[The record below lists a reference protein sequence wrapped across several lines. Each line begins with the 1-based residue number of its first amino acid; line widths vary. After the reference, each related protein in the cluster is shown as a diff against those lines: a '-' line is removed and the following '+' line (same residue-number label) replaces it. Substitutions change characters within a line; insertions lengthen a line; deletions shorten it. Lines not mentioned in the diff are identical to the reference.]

1 MIPKSGYRVSEKIV
15 LKQKSETKWQL
26 KMLSLYSAGREE
38 DRMTRTIVALRTAA
52 AILALCCAQ
61 IFPASAQDYP
71 TRPITLIVPY
81 PAGGGVDLM
90 GRLIGQK
97 LSVALNQ
104 QVVIEN
110 RGGAG
115 GMIGTRDAARAAPD
129 GYTLVML
136 LTGISLGANTGYD
149 VNKDFAPIGL
159 VASTPI
165 IVDAHPSLPAKSLAD
180 VIALAKKE
188 PGKLSAGTPPAPTL
202 NYFAALLFNLLAG
215 TQITVVT
222 YKGTGPLT
230 NDLLGN
236 HVPLG
241 YNTIPASISNI
252 AAGQLRGLA
261 VTSTKRS
268 AAVPDVPTAA
278 ESGLPGFE
286 VVQYYGLAA
295 PAGTPRPIVERLNK
309 ELRAILTSDEMKKRL
324 IDDGTDPTPS
334 TPEEY
339 AANIAREEGKWAAL
353 AQKLGLKFE

>member
-1 MIPKSGYRVSEKIV
+1 MIRIIGAVR
-15 LKQKSETKWQL
+15 
-26 KMLSLYSAGREE
+26 MASAA
-38 DRMTRTIVALRTAA
+38 V
-52 AILALCCAQ
+52 LALACVQVFSA
-61 IFPASAQDYP
+61 AAQDYP

-81 PAGGGVDLM
+81 PAGGGVDVM
-90 GRLIGQK
+90 GRLVGAK
-97 LSVALNQ
+97 LSLALGQ

-149 VNKDFAPIGL
+149 VNKDFAPIGV

-165 IVDAHPSLPAKSLAD
+165 IVDAHPSLPAKSLAE

-188 PGKLSAGTPPAPTL
+188 PGKLSAGTPPAPTI
-202 NYFAALLFNLLAG
+202 NYFAARLFNLLAG
-215 TQITVVT
+215 TDITVVT

-241 YNTIPASISNI
+241 FNTIPASVSNI

-261 VTSTKRS
+261 VAAGKRS
-268 AAVPDVPTAA
+268 AALPDVPTAA

-286 VVQYYGLAA
+286 AVQYYGLAA

-309 ELRAILTSDEMKKRL
+309 ELRTILSADEMKQRL
-324 IDDGTDPTPS
+324 IADGSDPAPS
-334 TPEEY
+334 TPQEY
-339 AANIAREEGKWAAL
+339 AENIRREEAKWAAL
-353 AQKLGLKFE
+353 VQKLGLTIE

>member
-1 MIPKSGYRVSEKIV
+1 MTWIID
-15 LKQKSETKWQL
+15 
-26 KMLSLYSAGREE
+26 AA
-38 DRMTRTIVALRTAA
+38 RMTGA

-61 IFPASAQDYP
+61 VFSAAAQDYP

-81 PAGGGVDLM
+81 PAGGGVDVM
-90 GRLIGQK
+90 GRLVGEK
-97 LSVALNQ
+97 LSVALGQ

-115 GMIGTRDAARAAPD
+115 GMIGTRDAARASAD
-129 GYTLVML
+129 GYTIAML

-180 VIALAKKE
+180 VIALAKKD
-188 PGKLSAGTPPAPTL
+188 PGKLSAGTPPAPTI
-202 NYFAALLFNLLAG
+202 NYFAAQLFNLLAG
-215 TQITVVT
+215 TDMTVVT

-241 YNTIPASISNI
+241 FNTIPASISNI

-261 VTSTKRS
+261 VTASKRS
-268 AAVPDVPTAA
+268 AAVPEVATAA

-286 VVQYYGLAA
+286 AVLYYGLAA

-309 ELRAILTSDEMKKRL
+309 ELRAILANDEMKKRL

-353 AQKLGLKFE
+353 VQKLGLKIE

>member
-1 MIPKSGYRVSEKIV
+1 MIRI
-15 LKQKSETKWQL
+15 
-26 KMLSLYSAGREE
+26 
-38 DRMTRTIVALRTAA
+38 IVATLTAGA
-52 AILALCCAQ
+52 VAVGLCAQ
-61 IFPASAQDYP
+61 IGPAAAQDYP
-71 TRPITLIVPY
+71 NRPITMIVPY
-81 PAGGGVDLM
+81 PPGGGVDVM
-90 GRLIGQK
+90 GRLMGQK
-97 LSVALNQ
+97 LSLALGQ

-129 GYTLVML
+129 GYTIVML

-149 VNKDFAPIGL
+149 VNKDFAPIGV

-188 PGKLSAGTPPAPTL
+188 PGKLSAGAPPAPTI
-202 NYFAALLFNLLAG
+202 NYFAAQLFNLLAG
-215 TQITVVT
+215 TDITVVT

-230 NDLLGN
+230 TDLLGN

-241 YNTIPASISNI
+241 FNTIPASISNI

-261 VTSTKRS
+261 VTAHVRS
-268 AAVPDVPTAA
+268 AALPDVPTAA

-286 VVQYYGLAA
+286 AVQYYGLAA
-295 PAGTPRPIVERLNK
+295 PAGTPRPIIERLNK
-309 ELRAILTSDEMKKRL
+309 ELRTILAADEMKKRL
-324 IDDGTDPTPS
+324 IADGSDPAPS

-339 AANIAREEGKWAAL
+339 AANIQREEAKWAAL
-353 AQKLGLKFE
+353 VKKLGLKIE